1 MTSDAPVPLLPRDL
15 AARLAAGEAL
25 VLLDVREPEEL
36 AICALPGVTHVP
48 LGELAVRHVELDP
61 DAPTVCICH
70 HGVRSAHAAAGL
82 ARLGFTRL
90 YNLVGGVDRWA
101 KDVDRSMSRY

>member
-1 MTSDAPVPLLPRDL
+1 MSTNPPESLLPKEL
-15 AARLAAGEAL
+15 ARRLAAGERF

-61 DAPTVCICH
+61 TAPTVCICH
-70 HGVRSAHAAAGL
+70 HGRRSAHAAAGL
-82 ARLGFTRL
+82 ARLGFERL
-90 YNLVGGVDRWA
+90 FNLVGGVDRWA
-101 KDVDRSMSRY
+101 VEVDRGMARY

>member
-1 MTSDAPVPLLPRDL
+1 MSSAPVPLYPKDL

-25 VLLDVREPEEL
+25 VLLDVREAEEL
-36 AICALPGVTHVP
+36 ALCALPGVTHIP
-48 LGELAVRHVELDP
+48 LGELGVRHVELDP

-82 ARLGFTRL
+82 ARLGFERL
-90 YNLVGGVDRWA
+90 FNLVGGVERWA
-101 KDVDRSMSRY
+101 SEVDRSMPRY

>member
-48 LGELAVRHVELDP
+48 LGELAVRQVELDP